1 MLDSSTESKEYTTSV
16 ALDNITFRE
25 KEVLGFFFLMN
36 SKEAAQNLRV
46 AVVGE
51 ELRLPIKF
59 LAFLFQAYYSV
70 ELKRNKKDV
79 SGNDFII

>member
-1 MLDSSTESKEYTTSV
+1 
-16 ALDNITFRE
+16 
-25 KEVLGFFFLMN
+25 MN

-51 ELRLPIKF
+51 ELRLAIKF